1 MGSEDPYDQKRLD
14 QIVLLRAVMNVALDD
29 LSRVPPHDVAVE
41 LAAIRPSSV
50 GAERADPRDDPWLR
64 GSADRRC

>member
-29 LSRVPPHDVAVE
+29 LSRMPPHDVAVE
-41 LAAIRPSSV
+41 LAAIARR
-50 GAERADPRDDPWLR
+50 AWERI
-64 GSADRRC
+64 SALIPATTL